1 MFKDILL
8 PTDGS
13 QGVEEA
19 INCAVALAKKF
30 DAKIHVLYVVE
41 PPRFQEYGAGIALAS
56 MIKTLQEAGEQILS
70 DTVELIRK
78 SGALALE
85 EVMDEGHP
93 AEEILQYAREHGID
107 LIVMGTHGRRGLN
120 RVLLGSVAEE
130 VVRSADVPVMTVR
143 MGED

>member
-13 QGVEEA
+13 KGVDEA
-19 INCAVALAKKF
+19 INCAVAVAKKF
-30 DAKIHVLYVVE
+30 NATIHVLFVVE
-41 PPRFQEYGAGIALAS
+41 PPRFLDFGAGIAAADIVPS
-56 MIKTLQEAGEQILS
+56 IQEAGKQIIS
-70 DTVELIRK
+70 DTAQVIRD
-78 SGALALE
+78 SGVFSVKEAIKQ
-85 EVMDEGHP
+85 GHP
-93 AEEILQYAREHGID
+93 AEEIIRYAKEEGID

-143 MGED
+143 MTEE

>member
-13 QGVEEA
+13 KGVEEA

-41 PPRFQEYGAGIALAS
+41 PPRFQDYGAGIALAS
-56 MIKTLQEAGEQILS
+56 IIKTLQEAGEQIVS
-70 DTVELIRK
+70 ETVEVIRK
-78 SGALALE
+78 SGVSALE
-85 EVMDEGHP
+85 ESIEEGHP
-93 AEEILQYAREHGID
+93 AEEILKYMSEHGID
-107 LIVMGTHGRRGLN
+107 LIVIGTHGRRGIN

-143 MGED
+143 MSED

>member
-13 QGVEEA
+13 KGVEEA
-19 INCAVALAKKF
+19 INCAVSLAKKF

-56 MIKTLQEAGEQILS
+56 IIKTLQEAGEQIVK
-70 DTVELIRK
+70 DTVEVIRK
-78 SGALALE
+78 SGVRGVE
-85 EVMDEGHP
+85 ESVEEGHP
-93 AEEILQYAREHGID
+93 AEEILQYTSEHGID
-107 LIVMGTHGRRGLN
+107 LIVIGTHGRRGLN

-130 VVRSADVPVMTVR
+130 IVRSADVPVMTVR
-143 MGED
+143 MSED

>member
-13 QGVEEA
+13 KGVGEA

-30 DAKIHVLYVVE
+30 DAKIHVLFVVE

-56 MIKTLQEAGEQILS
+56 IIKTLQEAGEQIVR
-70 DTVELIRK
+70 DTVEMIRT
-78 SGALALE
+78 SGVLAVE
-85 EVMDEGHP
+85 EATEEGHP
-93 AEEILQYAREHGID
+93 AEEILKYAQEHGID

-130 VVRSADVPVMTVR
+130 VVRSANVPIMTVR
-143 MGED
+143 MAED